1 MKISWINCEVE
12 HVQSSDS
19 SHDCIIIGVKTADQL
34 TDSQFNRLNRLV
46 QFDF

>member
-12 HVQSSDS
+12 YVQSSDS
-19 SHDCIIIGVKTADQL
+19 SHDSIIASVKTADQL

-46 QFDF
+46 DFYF